1 VYEVKR
7 GDIKAERVM
16 ASKPSQNKSFR
27 ELGEEFLR
35 YSEIRGLSEWTIKSY
50 RYQISYFL
58 EFAGEGLMC
67 KDIGLDLMEEYILFM
82 KQKKE
87 ISNPVTLNSY
97 LQNVSPL
104 IKYGINKRYILNQ
117 FPMPFVKGQETFK
130 EIYSDDEINA
140 LLETPSK
147 KDFITVR
154 THTIIWMLASTGI
167 RAREL
172 RELRNK
178 NVDMLNRAI
187 TVNETKNKRP
197 RRLPISKSFYDVL
210 MAYIEMR
217 GGDGEDYLF
226 PTMYNEILAMS
237 SLQESVKRYC
247 RERGVYKTSLH
258 LFRHT
263 FITNAVN
270 QNVSPLILQR
280 ITGHSTMHQ
289 LNRYYNART
298 VDLVDVIDGIA
309 PVTSKKKSY
318 FK

>member
-1 VYEVKR
+1 MYEVKR

-16 ASKPSQNKSFR
+16 SSKPSQNKSFR

-67 KDIGLDLMEEYILFM
+67 KDIELDLMEEYILYM
-82 KQKKE
+82 KNKKE

-97 LQNVSPL
+97 IQNISPL
-104 IKYGINKRYILNQ
+104 IKYGVKKRYILNQ
-117 FPMPFVKGQETFK
+117 FPMPLVKGQETFK
-130 EIYSDDEINA
+130 EIYSEEEIKT
-140 LLETPSK
+140 LLEAPSK
-147 KDFITVR
+147 KDFITIR
-154 THTIIWMLASTGI
+154 TNTIIWMLASTGI

-172 RELRNK
+172 RELKNK

-187 TVNETKNKRP
+187 TVNETKNKKP
-197 RRLPISKSFYDVL
+197 RRVPISKSFYDIL
-210 MAYIEMR
+210 LSYIEIR
-217 GGDGEDYLF
+217 GGDEEDYLF
-226 PTMYNEILAMS
+226 PTIYNDILAMS

-247 RERGVYKTSLH
+247 RERGAYKTSLH

-309 PVTSKKKSY
+309 PAINKKKSY